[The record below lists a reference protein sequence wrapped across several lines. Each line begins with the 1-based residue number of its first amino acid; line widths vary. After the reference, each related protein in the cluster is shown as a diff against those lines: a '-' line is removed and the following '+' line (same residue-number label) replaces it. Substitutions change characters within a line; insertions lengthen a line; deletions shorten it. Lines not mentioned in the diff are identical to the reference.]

1 MKKYLYICP
10 ILLVSLLVLTGCKDK
25 SFSKAEKIYKNKGL
39 DDYAAFVEEKNTYYK
54 ITDSKNNGAT
64 PLLVAIKDGKSAFVD
79 SFIRHGAS
87 FFTEQD
93 QDGKD
98 MFDYLLEKL
107 PSEDEAKQIIEIIP
121 VDFWYSEQNVKRL
134 LEIEI
139 NHPLFSILVEQN
151 KFAPDYVVG
160 KGKTVLM
167 YAAQHATDIRYI
179 KQLAEK
185 TSDINKI
192 NDNEWN
198 AVMYAARYNPNPAV
212 LEYLLKKD
220 ANTDRNTAGIS
231 LTMLAACNPNPGV
244 LLNVPATEK
253 YINTATS
260 KGKTALMYA
269 CENKQNVDVIEILCR
284 DFKENID
291 AVDSEGRTALM
302 YALMT
307 NTDSVVCEYLLKS
320 GARTDIADN
329 AGKTTKN
336 YLDSNISLENLNKTS
351 YFQESEKE
359 NED

>member
-10 ILLVSLLVLTGCKDK
+10 ILLVSLLVLIGCKDK

-64 PLLVAIKDGKSAFVD
+64 PLLIAIKDGKSAFVD

-98 MFDYLLEKL
+98 IFDYLLEKV
-107 PSEDEAKQIIEIIP
+107 SAGDEVRQIIEIIP
-121 VDFWYSEQNVKRL
+121 VDYWSSEQNIKRL
-134 LEIEI
+134 LEIES
-139 NHPLFSILVEQN
+139 NYPLFAILVEQD
-151 KFAPDYVVG
+151 KFSPDYIVG

-167 YAAQHATDIRYI
+167 YAAQHTPDIRYI

-185 TSDINKI
+185 TKDINKI

-220 ANTDRNTAGIS
+220 ANT
-231 LTMLAACNPNPGV
+231 
-244 LLNVPATEK
+244 
-253 YINTATS
+253 
-260 KGKTALMYA
+260 
-269 CENKQNVDVIEILCR
+269 EIQL
-284 DFKENID
+284 
-291 AVDSEGRTALM
+291 
-302 YALMT
+302 
-307 NTDSVVCEYLLKS
+307 EYL
-320 GARTDIADN
+320 
-329 AGKTTKN
+329 
-336 YLDSNISLENLNKTS
+336 
-351 YFQESEKE
+351 
-359 NED
+359 

>member
-10 ILLVSLLVLTGCKDK
+10 ILLVSLLVLIGCKDK

-64 PLLVAIKDGKSAFVD
+64 PLLVAIKEGKSSFVD

-121 VDFWYSEQNVKRL
+121 VDLWYSEQNVKRL

-139 NHPLFSILVEQN
+139 NHPLFSILVEQD
-151 KFAPDYVVG
+151 KFSPDYIVG

-185 TSDINKI
+185 TNDINKI

-253 YINTATS
+253 YINTATTN
-260 KGKTALMYA
+260 GKTALMYA
-269 CENKQNVDVIEILCR
+269 CENKQSVDVIEILCR
-284 DFKENID
+284 DFKENIN
-291 AVDSEGRTALM
+291 AVDSDGRTALM

-307 NTDSVVCEYLLKS
+307 NKDTVVCEYLLKS
-320 GARTDIADN
+320 GARADIVDN
-329 AGKTTKN
+329 AGKTTNN
-336 YLDSNISLENLNKTS
+336 Y
-351 YFQESEKE
+351 FKE
-359 NED
+359 NNIFKDSEIEKYFFIKEDD

>member
-1 MKKYLYICP
+1 MKKYICP

-39 DDYAAFVEEKNTYYK
+39 DDYAAFVEKKNTYYK
-54 ITDSKNNGAT
+54 ITDSNNNGAT
-64 PLLVAIKDGKSAFVD
+64 PLLVAIKVGNSSFVD
-79 SFIRHGAS
+79 SFIKRGAS

-121 VDFWYSEQNVKRL
+121 EDYWYSEQNIKRL
-134 LEIEI
+134 LEIES
-139 NHPLFSILVEQN
+139 NYPLFAILVEQD
-151 KFAPDYVVG
+151 KFSPDYIVG

-167 YAAQHATDIRYI
+167 YAAQHTPDIRYI

-185 TSDINKI
+185 TNDINKI

-212 LEYLLKKD
+212 LKYLLKKD

-244 LLNVPATEK
+244 LLNVPTIEK
-253 YINTATS
+253 YLNTATTN
-260 KGKTALMYA
+260 GKTALMYA
-269 CENKQNVDVIEILCR
+269 CENNQSIDVIEILCR
-284 DFKENID
+284 DFKENIN
-291 AVDSEGRTALM
+291 AVDSDGRTALM

-307 NTDSVVCEYLLKS
+307 NKDTVVCEYLLRS
-320 GARTDIADN
+320 GASMDEVDKQGN
-329 AGKTTKN
+329 TTIY
-336 YLDSNISLENLNKTS
+336 YL
-351 YFQESEKE
+351 KE
-359 NED
+359 NMDLKDFENNVFFQGIIKNEIVE